1 MISSSTRRR
10 RGAAAVLAAAALATS
25 AACTS
30 SSPGATNATTTP
42 SATTPSATATTATGG
57 DVKAACAAE
66 LEINGTEFPGIDP
79 DAPPATAQEL
89 QDFATKIGPLAK
101 TLRAHLPAELT
112 DEVDVLISVVN
123 AAEQGTPIDYEGSGL
138 NEAGQAVDAWM
149 VENCG
154 FPKLSVTNSAGTLTG
169 LPASAPA
176 GPVAITFTNTGDP
189 AKAGFV
195 LLLGKVKDG
204 VAVTAADIAAGTA
217 DLETTT
223 DIVTGVQPLAGQ
235 PGYGVTE
242 LPAGRYVVVS
252 PLGAPPQFAGFATA
266 DLDVR

>member
-1 MISSSTRRR
+1 MISSSTRR
-10 RGAAAVLAAAALATS
+10 RGAAAVLAAALATS
-25 AACTS
+25 VACTS
-30 SSPGATNATTTP
+30 SSSGATNATTTP
-42 SATTPSATATTATGG
+42 SATATTATATGG

-89 QDFATKIGPLAK
+89 QDFATKIGPLAS
-101 TLRAHLPAELT
+101 TLRANLPAEMT

-123 AAEQGTPIDYEGSGL
+123 TAEQGTPIDYEGSGL

-154 FPKLSVTNSAGTLTG
+154 FPKLSVTNNGGTLTG
-169 LPASAPA
+169 LPASVPA
-176 GPVAITFTNTGDP
+176 GPVAITFTSTGDP

-204 VAVTAADIAAGTA
+204 VTVTAADIAAGTA

-223 DIVTGVQPLAGQ
+223 DIVAAVQPLTGQ

-242 LPAGRYVVVS
+242 LPAGRYTVVS